1 MLPVKSID
9 HIRMYVRNLETS
21 VSFYNSLFGFKTYED
36 DGIFKIIGN
45 EDIKL
50 CLQEIDIPVDSNTNG
65 IQHFG
70 FWIDM
75 DFSLVEPILKKMRIS
90 FSKSEWEQTESTSLY
105 IEDPDGYRIE
115 LSSKKGG
122 GLDH

>member
-1 MLPVKSID
+1 MLPAKSID

-21 VSFYNSLFGFKTYED
+21 ISFYNSLFGFKTYEN

-50 CLQEIDIPVDSNTNG
+50 CLQEIDFPVDSNTNG
-65 IQHFG
+65 IQNFG

-75 DFSLVEPILKKMRIS
+75 DFSLVEPILKKMDIS
-90 FSKSEWEQTESTSLY
+90 FTKTDWEETNSSSLY
-105 IEDPDGYRIE
+105 IDDPEGYRIA
-115 LSSKKGG
+115 LSF
-122 GLDH
+122 